1 MLESLPCHAHAICD
15 ERSPFP
21 PGHTLG
27 NTWKF
32 WTHLREFSC
41 TCMYTRYTCIYMK
54 MHHTVK
60 VKTSPAKYVQA
71 DIFRFRTRRGAGDDA
86 CGSRLPSRREP
97 LHMSRGVVQRQMT
110 PEHANFKTLS
120 IFNSASFVESQ
131 FARVPGKVTTNIGAR
146 RERWGCVRGK
156 SQKSSYAERNGL
168 LWETRSDLSAVYYSG

>member
-21 PGHTLG
+21 PGHTLA

-120 IFNSASFVESQ
+120 IFNSASFVEIRES
-131 FARVPGKVTTNIGAR
+131 PGESTHKHWSKTGKVGV
-146 RERWGCVRGK
+146 VRGK